1 MAEVG
6 IIPPPE
12 GVTPDFYSW
21 TYLQRTLVSVFA
33 VTFVIATLFLG
44 LRLYTAF
51 ALVKKLDWDICN
63 LSLEIPSIPQSLIFA
78 VFIVAAWG
86 TSLAFFVAMLL
97 GAVVISGAC
106 ECSLIR
112 GLARPAGFGRHLWDV
127 TPAQLEGYYDVLLF
141 LAITYLWPPTLT
153 KLAMLVL
160 YLRINPFRP
169 FQVCVY
175 IVGFLIASYTIVF
188 TALFCGP
195 CNPMSVGSGAC
206 LNGITIS
213 QAVLNIVSDAAMII
227 LPIPM
232 IRRLNMPLKQ
242 KVVLGVLIGL
252 GSAVV
257 LVSIARIAYVKAM
270 VVNPDVTW
278 TQAEA
283 AVFSSLE
290 LNLGIMCNSLARL
303 RPFVRAHFPSWAMSL
318 GGSETPGEYQHINP
332 NNGPQAWRGDK
343 ASHAYQLGVV
353 KPGEVFGSG
362 TLANRTNTIRVT
374 NNYEVGYSPNES
386 TPVRTGSTESILRME

>member
-1 MAEVG
+1 MAEIG
-6 IIPPPE
+6 IMPPPE

-21 TYLQRTLVSVFA
+21 TSLQHTLISVFA
-33 VTFVIATLFLG
+33 VPFVIASIFLAA
-44 LRLYTAF
+44 RLYTAF
-51 ALVKKLDWDICN
+51 ALVKKLDWDI
-63 LSLEIPSIPQSLIFA
+63 L
-78 VFIVAAWG
+78 FIVAAWG
-86 TSLAFFVAMLL
+86 TSLAFFVAML
-97 GAVVISGAC
+97 
-106 ECSLIR
+106 
-112 GLARPAGFGRHLWDV
+112 LARPAGFGRHLWDV
-127 TPAQLEGYYDVLLF
+127 TPAQLKGYYNVLLF

-169 FQVCVY
+169 FQICVY
-175 IVGFLIASYTIVF
+175 IVAFLIASYTIVF
-188 TALFCGP
+188 TVLFCGP

-213 QAVLNIVSDAAMII
+213 QAVLNIVSDAAIII

-232 IRRLNMPLKQ
+232 IRQLNMPLKQ
-242 KVVLGVLIGL
+242 KVVLCVLIGL

-257 LVSIARIAYVKAM
+257 LVSIARISYVKAM

-290 LNLGIMCNSLARL
+290 LNLGIVCNSLARL

-318 GGSETPGEYQHINP
+318 GGSEAPDDHQQINHD
-332 NNGPQAWRGDK
+332 NGPQAWRGDK
-343 ASHAYQLGVV
+343 ASHTYRLGVA
-353 KPGEVFGSG
+353 ESREAFGSG
-362 TLANRTNTIRVT
+362 KLANKKNTIHVT
-374 NNYEVGYSPNES
+374 NNYEVGYSPDES
-386 TPVRTGSTESILRME
+386 TLVRVGSTDSIL